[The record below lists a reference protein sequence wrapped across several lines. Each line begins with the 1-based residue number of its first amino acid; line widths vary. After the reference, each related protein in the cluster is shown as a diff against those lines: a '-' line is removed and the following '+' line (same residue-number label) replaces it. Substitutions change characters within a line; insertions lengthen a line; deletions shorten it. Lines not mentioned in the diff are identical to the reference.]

1 MTAAVVQAA
10 PPRAQRQD
18 WLDAVRGTAVLAVV
32 GYHAVVALAVLDA
45 TPPTWLRV
53 LDDAFSPL
61 RIPLLVL
68 LSGALLPVSL
78 RKPAREYVDGK
89 LRQIAWPWLVWTALT
104 AAVLALGSRVAGDGD
119 FGPRRVVEFVLDPR
133 THTWYLHHLLLYYLL
148 SLVVPRRARAL
159 AVAPLLAGS
168 ALLGG
173 HDQWQRLVF
182 LLGVFWLGELLAS
195 RRPGLD
201 PVTDRRAVAVA
212 AVVLVAV
219 SAASAGGL
227 GTRYQLHSLLGVLA
241 AAVLLGAA
249 AHRWRG
255 SAVVTRLQGLGRQ
268 SIVYYVT
275 HWVVVA
281 LTANALAVLGRRVG
295 LLSDPVVATA
305 AMVAAALLVCAVAV
319 RVRGTRWGSL
329 LYALPARPGGA
340 RRG

>member
-1 MTAAVVQAA
+1 MTAAAVGTGPV
-10 PPRAQRQD
+10 RTQRQD

-53 LDDAFSPL
+53 LDDATSPL

-78 RKPAREYVDGK
+78 RKPARAYVDGK
-89 LRQIAWPWLVWTALT
+89 LRQIAWPWLVWTVIT

-119 FGPRRVVEFVLDPR
+119 FGARRAVDFALDPR

-148 SLVVPRRARAL
+148 SLVVPRRARSL
-159 AVAPLLAGS
+159 AVAPLLVSS

-173 HDQWQRLVF
+173 HDHWQRLLF
-182 LLGVFWLGELLAS
+182 LLGVFWLGELIAT
-195 RRPGLD
+195 RRQRLD
-201 PVTDRRAVAVA
+201 PVTDRRALAAA

-219 SAASAGGL
+219 SAASAAGL

-249 AHRWRG
+249 ADRWHA
-255 SAVVTRLQGLGRQ
+255 SAAVTRLRSLGRQ

-281 LTANALAVLGRRVG
+281 VTANALAVLGQRVG
-295 LLSDPVVATA
+295 LLTDPLVATVL
-305 AMVAAALLVCAVAV
+305 MVTAALLVCAVAA
-319 RVRGTRWGSL
+319 RVRSTRWGSL
-329 LYALPARPGGA
+329 LYALPAPAGRD